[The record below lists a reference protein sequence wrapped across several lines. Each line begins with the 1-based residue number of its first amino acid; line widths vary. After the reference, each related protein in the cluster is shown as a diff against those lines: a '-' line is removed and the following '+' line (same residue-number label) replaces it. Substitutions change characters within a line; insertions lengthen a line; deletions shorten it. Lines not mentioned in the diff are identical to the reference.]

1 MTDPEEK
8 HIKAAAG
15 KGLKFWNCILL
26 IFMRGRATRNRIF
39 FFQTASLRPGNPGGD
54 ITYEMPGIEVSSC
67 VYALGIGLGNENR
80 WSEL

>member
-1 MTDPEEK
+1 MADPEK

-26 IFMRGRATRNRIF
+26 IFMRGRAARNRL

-54 ITYEMPGIEVSSC
+54 ITYEMPGIEMSSC
-67 VYALGIGLGNENR
+67 GIGLGNENR
-80 WSEL
+80 WGEL